1 MKKIFKNVIPQTGLF
16 TIALILISAIYNII
30 ENSPSKL
37 FFTTL
42 LAIMGGAFL
51 LNCVEYYILN
61 SVWQRST
68 KYGLFFSCL
77 TWYAGVGT
85 LLFFSGWMS
94 FSLPNLI
101 AFTVDFLIVYFLIT
115 WYNIYRLKMDAEEI
129 NRYLEKRNADKQ

>member
-1 MKKIFKNVIPQTGLF
+1 MKKLLTIILPQTGLF

-129 NRYLEKRNADKQ
+129 NRYLEQRNADRK